1 MGIRIYQKQALLS
14 ALKNRVSAP
23 RRFHEGPCIRRATE
37 RAGGKNVIPGFK
49 GECHL

>member
-23 RRFHEGPCIRRATE
+23 RRFYE
-37 RAGGKNVIPGFK
+37 RLFCRTDMPL
-49 GECHL
+49 GETGIAA